1 MCKPS
6 RRASYTANPRGT
18 KFRNYRHAVKPVMAL
33 DASIMSDTVQVLFTV
48 YTSSKVLYVKPIAL
62 TCEYPAR
69 T

>member
-33 DASIMSDTVQVLFTV
+33 DASIMSDTVQV
-48 YTSSKVLYVKPIAL
+48 
-62 TCEYPAR
+62 
-69 T
+69 